1 MRAYSAAT
9 GGSAH
14 RHGSM
19 LPTIHDLIPHV
30 KEHIAHKG
38 LGKEVS
44 KIVDGANVR
53 HLNHVL
59 LDLLAYEEMPSFDT
73 CMFDPFVMFRIVG
86 QVDRRLVVTS

>member
-1 MRAYSAAT
+1 
-9 GGSAH
+9 
-14 RHGSM
+14 M

-30 KEHIAHKG
+30 KEHIAHQG

-59 LDLLAYEEMPSFDT
+59 LDLLAYEEMSSFD
-73 CMFDPFVMFRIVG
+73 MFDPFVMFRIVS

>member
-44 KIVDGANVR
+44 KIVDGANLR

-59 LDLLAYEEMPSFDT
+59 LDLLAYEEMSSFD
-73 CMFDPFVMFRIVG
+73 MFVPFVMLGIVS